1 MGSALLGGLVQKKL
15 LDPSEITISDTDQRR
30 AREAAE
36 RFKVRIANDNKRAT
50 QTGDIIICAV
60 KPNQIKDVLEEIAPY
75 ITKDHLFISIAAGI
89 TIAFLEKFL
98 PQGTPIIRAMP
109 NIPSLIGYGMTVIA
123 FGKHVLENEKKEAE
137 MLFGSVGRVITLRE
151 ENLDAATGLS
161 GCGPAYISVILEA
174 LADGGVKMGLSRG
187 IAFELALQAML
198 GTAQLL
204 KTTGE
209 HPAVLKD
216 RVASPGG
223 STISAL
229 HILEKGN
236 LRGTLISAVEAATKR
251 SMELNLS

>member
-1 MGSALLGGLVQKKL
+1 MSIIGVGNMGSALLGGLVQKKL

-123 FGKHVLENEKKEAE
+123 FGKHVLENEKKKQRC
-137 MLFGSVGRVITLRE
+137 S
-151 ENLDAATGLS
+151 
-161 GCGPAYISVILEA
+161 
-174 LADGGVKMGLSRG
+174 
-187 IAFELALQAML
+187 LALWE
-198 GTAQLL
+198 G
-204 KTTGE
+204 
-209 HPAVLKD
+209 
-216 RVASPGG
+216 
-223 STISAL
+223 
-229 HILEKGN
+229 
-236 LRGTLISAVEAATKR
+236 
-251 SMELNLS
+251 